1 VDDPTTSTNIEP
13 AAPQP
18 AQTPPVPPTEPAP
31 PTEPTPT
38 RASEW
43 RPPASDPGRNAAL
56 VFGVII
62 LIVGL
67 WYFATQTLDLD
78 LPDLDWGQLWPVAL
92 IGLGVWIVLNALRR
106 RSS

>member
-1 VDDPTTSTNIEP
+1 MDDPTTSTNIPP

-18 AQTPPVPPTEPAP
+18 PQTP
-31 PTEPTPT
+31 PTEPTPPT
-38 RASEW
+38 GPTPPPRAPDW
-43 RPPASDPGRNAAL
+43 RPPRSDPGRNAAL

-92 IGLGVWIVLNALRR
+92 IGVGVWIVLNALRQ